1 MTNDGNFLSQEEIDA
16 LMNDQDDEEPVE
28 ENEAAEADN
37 GSDASDLSSEEI
49 DVIGEVNNIAMGSS
63 ATALSTLLDEKVD
76 ITTPQVKVES
86 FKDLIEEYDKPCV
99 LVKVEYVEG
108 IDGFSLL
115 VIDTED
121 AAVIADLMMGG
132 DGLEGMDQEML
143 NEISISAVGE
153 AMNQMMG
160 AASTA
165 MSNILDTLVN
175 ISPPSAEFIDLDDVI
190 EEGRDWFDPDE
201 KIVVTS
207 FKLKVG
213 DVIDS
218 SFKQIS
224 SYNFVKDLAGSLL
237 HEGTA
242 LMDNTIDEDE
252 IEEEVKEEVDPSVK
266 EDYQEEAPAAN
277 NTAQSAPQGTQQS
290 AQPQA
295 AAGQTAN
302 QQRQGQT
309 GQRQQQGQAQQ
320 RQPQNRNI
328 EREEKVD
335 VQSAQ
340 FPEFDESQT
349 QPLPNNMELIKD
361 VPLEVTVRLGKT
373 VMKIRDILDLGDGS
387 IIELDKLAGEPVD
400 LLVNGKLVAKGEV
413 VVIDENFGF
422 RVKDIISPAERLS
435 KL

>member
-1 MTNDGNFLSQEEIDA
+1 
-16 LMNDQDDEEPVE
+16 
-28 ENEAAEADN
+28 
-37 GSDASDLSSEEI
+37 
-49 DVIGEVNNIAMGSS
+49 
-63 ATALSTLLDEKVD
+63 
-76 ITTPQVKVES
+76 
-86 FKDLIEEYDKPCV
+86 
-99 LVKVEYVEG
+99 
-108 IDGFSLL
+108 
-115 VIDTED
+115 
-121 AAVIADLMMGG
+121 MMGG

-143 NEISISAVGE
+143 NEISLSAVGE

-165 MSNILDTLVN
+165 MSNILDELVN
-175 ISPPSAEFIDLDDVI
+175 ISPPTAEFIDLDDVI
-190 EEGRDWFDPDE
+190 EEGRDWFDPNE

-224 SYNFVKDLAGSLL
+224 SYNFVKDLADSLL
-237 HEGTA
+237 HGNTG
-242 LMDNTIDEDE
+242 LMDNTIDEEE
-252 IEEEVKEEVDPSVK
+252 IEEEVKEEVDTSVK
-266 EDYQEEAPAAN
+266 EEYQETAGSQSSQGQKNKSASQTNTGEAGR
-277 NTAQSAPQGTQQS
+277 SS
-290 AQPQA
+290 
-295 AAGQTAN
+295 
-302 QQRQGQT
+302 QQR
-309 GQRQQQGQAQQ
+309 RE
-320 RQPQNRNI
+320 PQNRNI

-340 FPEFDESQT
+340 FPEFSQSST

-435 KL
+435 KI

>member
-1 MTNDGNFLSQEEIDA
+1 MTNDGNFLSQDEIDA

-28 ENEAAEADN
+28 ENEAADVN
-37 GSDASDLSSEEI
+37 GGPDASDLSSEEI

-63 ATALSTLLDEKVD
+63 ATALSTLLDEKVE
-76 ITTPQVKVES
+76 ITAPKVEVKS
-86 FKDLIEEYDKPCV
+86 FKQLIEEYDRPCV

-108 IDGFSLL
+108 IEGLSLL

-165 MSNILDTLVN
+165 MSNILDELVN
-175 ISPPSAEFIDLDDVI
+175 ISPPAAEFIDLDDVI

-213 DVIDS
+213 NVIDS

-224 SYNFVKDLAGSLL
+224 SYNFVKDLADSLL
-237 HEGTA
+237 HADTG
-242 LMDNTIDEDE
+242 LMDNTIDEQE
-252 IEEEVKEEVDPSVK
+252 IEEEVKEEVDTSVK
-266 EDYQEEAPAAN
+266 DDYQSTTGSVESEQKVSNQSN
-277 NTAQSAPQGTQQS
+277 NQQQS
-290 AQPQA
+290 RSNSQQSSSAQ
-295 AAGQTAN
+295 
-302 QQRQGQT
+302 
-309 GQRQQQGQAQQ
+309 QAQQ
-320 RQPQNRNI
+320 PQQQRRQPQNRNI

-340 FPEFDESQT
+340 FPEFNESIS

-422 RVKDIISPAERLS
+422 RVKDIISPSERLS

>member
-1 MTNDGNFLSQEEIDA
+1 
-16 LMNDQDDEEPVE
+16 
-28 ENEAAEADN
+28 
-37 GSDASDLSSEEI
+37 
-49 DVIGEVNNIAMGSS
+49 
-63 ATALSTLLDEKVD
+63 
-76 ITTPQVKVES
+76 
-86 FKDLIEEYDKPCV
+86 
-99 LVKVEYVEG
+99 
-108 IDGFSLL
+108 
-115 VIDTED
+115 
-121 AAVIADLMMGG
+121 
-132 DGLEGMDQEML
+132 
-143 NEISISAVGE
+143 
-153 AMNQMMG
+153 
-160 AASTA
+160 
-165 MSNILDTLVN
+165 MSNILDELVN
-175 ISPPSAEFIDLDDVI
+175 ISPPTAEFIDLDDVI
-190 EEGRDWFDPDE
+190 EEGRDWFDPNE

-224 SYNFVKDLAGSLL
+224 SYNFVKNLTESLL
-237 HEGTA
+237 QGNTG

-252 IEEEVKEEVDPSVK
+252 IEAEVKEEVDPTVK
-266 EDYQEEAPAAN
+266 EEFQEPEASQ
-277 NTAQSAPQGTQQS
+277 TTQSSGREQAS
-290 AQPQA
+290 AQPRNNSARQA
-295 AAGQTAN
+295 A
-302 QQRQGQT
+302 
-309 GQRQQQGQAQQ
+309 
-320 RQPQNRNI
+320 QPRREAQNRNI

-340 FPEFDESQT
+340 FPEFNEASS

-435 KL
+435 KI

>member
-1 MTNDGNFLSQEEIDA
+1 MTNDGNFLSQDEIDA
-16 LMNDQDDEEPVE
+16 LMNDEDEESVAG
-28 ENEAAEADN
+28 NEAAENKEDF
-37 GSDASDLSSEEI
+37 SDLSSEEI

-76 ITTPQVKVES
+76 ITTPEVEVQT
-86 FKDLIEEYDKPCV
+86 FKQLIEQYDRPCV

-108 IDGFSLL
+108 IEGLSLL

-143 NEISISAVGE
+143 NEISLSAVGE

-165 MSNILDTLVN
+165 MSNILDELVN
-175 ISPPSAEFIDLDDVI
+175 ISPPTAEFIDLDDVI

-201 KIVVTS
+201 QIVVTS
-207 FKLKVG
+207 FNLKVG

-224 SYNFVKDLAGSLL
+224 SYNFVKNLAESLL
-237 HEGTA
+237 GGSTG
-242 LMDNTIDEDE
+242 LMDNTIAEEE
-252 IEEEVKEEVDPSVK
+252 IEEEVKEEVDTSVK
-266 EDYQEEAPAAN
+266 EEYQEQPAAAQKRAPAA
-277 NTAQSAPQGTQQS
+277 SASQT
-290 AQPQA
+290 QA
-295 AAGQTAN
+295 AA
-302 QQRQGQT
+302 
-309 GQRQQQGQAQQ
+309 RQQQAPQQ
-320 RQPQNRNI
+320 PQQHRQPQNRNI

-340 FPEFDESQT
+340 FPEFNESST

-435 KL
+435 KI

>member
-1 MTNDGNFLSQEEIDA
+1 MTNDGNFLSQDEIDA
-16 LMNDQDDEEPVE
+16 LMNEQEDEEST
-28 ENEAAEADN
+28 AEAEN
-37 GSDASDLSSEEI
+37 KNTENKESPEASSLSSEEI

-76 ITTPQVKVES
+76 ITTPEVDVQT
-86 FKDLIEEYDKPCV
+86 FKQLIDEYDKPCV

-108 IDGFSLL
+108 IEGLSLL

-132 DGLEGMDQEML
+132 DGLEGMDEETL

-165 MSNILDTLVN
+165 MSNILDELVN
-175 ISPPSAEFIDLDDVI
+175 ISPPTAEFIDLDDVI
-190 EEGRDWFDPDE
+190 EEGRDWFDPAE
-201 KIVVTS
+201 EIVVTS

-224 SYNFVKDLAGSLL
+224 SFKFVKNLADSLL
-237 HEGTA
+237 HGGTG
-242 LMDNTIDEDE
+242 LIDNTIDEDQ
-252 IEEEVKEEVDPSVK
+252 IEEEVKEEVDTSVK
-266 EDYQEEAPAAN
+266 TEYKEKSPAAQN
-277 NTAQSAPQGTQQS
+277 STPASQQS
-290 AQPQA
+290 SQQPQ
-295 AAGQTAN
+295 
-302 QQRQGQT
+302 QR
-309 GQRQQQGQAQQ
+309 RE
-320 RQPQNRNI
+320 PQNRNI

-340 FPEFDESQT
+340 FPEFNQVST

-435 KL
+435 KI

>member
-1 MTNDGNFLSQEEIDA
+1 MTNDGNFLSQDEIDA
-16 LMNDQDDEEPVE
+16 LMNEQEDEEVI
-28 ENEAAEADN
+28 EA
-37 GSDASDLSSEEI
+37 DASDLSPEEI

-76 ITTPQVKVES
+76 ITTPEVEVKS
-86 FKDLIEEYDKPCV
+86 FKKLIEEYNRPCV

-108 IDGFSLL
+108 VEGLSLL

-165 MSNILDTLVN
+165 MSNILDELVN
-175 ISPPSAEFIDLDDVI
+175 ISPPTAEYIDLDDVI

-224 SYNFVKDLAGSLL
+224 SYDFVKGLAESLL
-237 HEGTA
+237 HAGTG
-242 LMDNTIDEDE
+242 LMDNTIDEKE
-252 IEEEVKEEVDPSVK
+252 IKEEVKEEVDTSVK
-266 EDYQEEAPAAN
+266 AEYQAENSAAAEEKNTFRQSSSQQQNNSKSQPAAKHQ
-277 NTAQSAPQGTQQS
+277 AKQQ
-290 AQPQA
+290 PK
-295 AAGQTAN
+295 
-302 QQRQGQT
+302 QR
-309 GQRQQQGQAQQ
+309 

-340 FPEFDESQT
+340 FPEFNESTT

-435 KL
+435 KI